1 MCELNRNNDNC
12 IKKVLVHCNH
22 DPSFVID
29 FGKFGKDHLI
39 MHEWPQPTCADFMA
53 VTCRLFMLFFFL
65 FLSFFS
71 ERSLLYE
78 SLHCNWLLFS

>member
-22 DPSFVID
+22 DPSFIID

-39 MHEWPQPTCADFMA
+39 MHEWPQPTCVDFMA
-53 VTCRLFMLFFFL
+53 VTCRLFMLFFSCFC
-65 FLSFFS
+65 FF
-71 ERSLLYE
+71 
-78 SLHCNWLLFS
+78 